1 MAAASFVGR
10 DYPTMPSAAAAN
22 KTTKEAVT
30 DASGKEVPL
39 RDQIAAKKYDSEG
52 KVLNIYVWNTE
63 FVDRVTEHFP
73 GYEKVDA
80 TNGKIGDVSVK
91 FTLVENKDNKYQTN
105 LDQTLQDNG
114 DNQENA
120 EMQTR
125 RLIFS
130 L

>member
-1 MAAASFVGR
+1 MRKFKRAMALTLVTAMAAASFVGCSKNSSSG
-10 DYPTMPSAAAAN
+10 SAAANNA
-22 KTTKEAVT
+22 TKEVVT

-52 KVLNIYVWNTE
+52 KVLNIYVWNDE
-63 FVDRVTEHFP
+63 FINRVADHFP

-91 FTLVENKDNKYQTN
+91 FTKVDNQDNKYQTN

-114 DNQENA
+114 DN
-120 EMQTR
+120 
-125 RLIFS
+125 
-130 L
+130 